1 MDTVVEGPGWTRDPF
16 AAEEEDGKI
25 YGRGACDMKAGLAC
39 ALVVFR
45 EIAENVK
52 HGKMRLK
59 YPLKLLCTVDEEGTM
74 RGAERAVL
82 SGRVSKDDW
91 VLDMEPTGC
100 LLYTSPGLIGR
111 WFQRQPDCHA
121 SFFHI
126 LQGR

>member
-1 MDTVVEGPGWTRDPF
+1 MPLWSFG
-16 AAEEEDGKI
+16 
-25 YGRGACDMKAGLAC
+25 
-39 ALVVFR
+39 

-91 VLDMEPTGC
+91 VLDMEPTGGQIQMAHKGR
-100 LLYTSPGLIGR
+100 LWLQVDAQGLTA
-111 WFQRQPDCHA
+111 HA
-121 SFFHI
+121 SRTEDGADAI
-126 LQGR
+126 AAMGELISCVRGNLPGCRSIKNWAGQP